1 MSWFVE
7 SSAVFVVSLVVLIV
21 VVVVVVVVV
30 DLMLPVDQFRISI
43 DFLNYHV
50 MKIYFFGNNSLNI
63 PSAINSFGSNTMS
76 T

>member
-7 SSAVFVVSLVVLIV
+7 SSAVFVVSLVVLI